1 MPGPQIHQDAQ
12 AETRLSELGLSPEIM
27 AGAMRAGLNAYLETT
42 EDDPSVLRGML
53 LSGKIVRSLREQLKP
68 HGWEK
73 ESTRNLELTVHAGGR
88 VKLMVTRGTVATGD
102 PNGRPETKRERG
114 QAVVDELREQ
124 GRDDLKVAL
133 EGLEEFLPP
142 QVPRAETSGSHWI
155 LLYHRDGNVLT
166 GELSSP
172 FAIDL
177 GARISQWSERIILE
191 PVTAGPASALPD
203 AA

>member
-12 AETRLSELGLSPEIM
+12 AEKRLSELGLSPQIM
-27 AGAMRAGLNAYLETT
+27 AGAMHAGLSAYLETT

-53 LSGKIVRSLREQLKP
+53 LSGKIVRSLREQLTP
-68 HGWEK
+68 HGWNK
-73 ESTRNLELTVHAGGR
+73 ETTRNLELTVHTGSH
-88 VKLMVTRGTVATGD
+88 VKLMVTRGTAATGD
-102 PNGRPETKRERG
+102 PSGRPETKRERG

-124 GRDDLKVAL
+124 GRDDMKVAL
-133 EGLEEFLPP
+133 EGLEEFLPLDG
-142 QVPRAETSGSHWI
+142 PRTESAGSRWI

-191 PVTAGPASALPD
+191 PVTAGSASALPD